1 MMPED
6 SLQAFKDVRGKVMVP
21 IHNGTFD
28 LSTPAWFD
36 PMDQITKLAQEN
48 NVSLLIPEIG
58 QLIDRKQEY
67 ISSVYLYPTKQN

>member
-1 MMPED
+1 
-6 SLQAFKDVRGKVMVP
+6 MVP

-28 LSTPAWFD
+28 LSTHAWFD

-67 ISSVYLYPTKQN
+67 ISSAWWDINKQN